1 MVMVLFYYQG
11 SLLNNVTPLTM
22 WADWNLL
29 ILAKGVTSNLL
40 DIQFE

>member
-1 MVMVLFYYQG
+1 MVIILFYCQD
-11 SLLNNVTPLTM
+11 SLLNNVIPLTM
-22 WADWNLL
+22 WADWNLV